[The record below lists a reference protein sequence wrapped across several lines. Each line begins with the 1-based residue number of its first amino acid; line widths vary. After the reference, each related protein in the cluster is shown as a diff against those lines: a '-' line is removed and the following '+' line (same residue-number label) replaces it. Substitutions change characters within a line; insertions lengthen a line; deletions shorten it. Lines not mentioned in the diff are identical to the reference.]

1 MTVETLFPIH
11 LYKIENTGTN
21 NNNKKNRNIIKMF
34 YMLSLVSESET
45 NILYQYTE
53 NQNIVEKVQRTVVVS
68 HPNQL
73 INSRHRQS
81 FPEPLN
87 GLSVWV
93 SRLHN
98 HGEDQSPESQFSL
111 LIENQGPRV

>member
-1 MTVETLFPIH
+1 
-11 LYKIENTGTN
+11 
-21 NNNKKNRNIIKMF
+21 MF

-73 INSRHRQS
+73 INSK
-81 FPEPLN
+81 
-87 GLSVWV
+87 LS
-93 SRLHN
+93 
-98 HGEDQSPESQFSL
+98 
-111 LIENQGPRV
+111 